1 MSVVYLENFES
12 YALASALTD
21 VPPNYVTTGSS
32 GAWTVVSAF
41 GGQGGG
47 NGTTA
52 SWSHAMYNGTSYT
65 YTDLSVKCS
74 FAAGR
79 ANIFARIT
87 GLSGV
92 NSIPTDGYQL
102 QCLSGTLTLFRGGYV
117 TNLGSWAGSPADG
130 TNFVL
135 RLLCNG
141 TSIKAYVDGTE
152 RISVV
157 DATYASGKI
166 GIGTFVTT
174 GALFDNVTVDNG
186 VIVNDG
192 GGGFTMMMNS
202 HGMSRRRRR
211 KF

>member
-1 MSVVYLENFES
+1 MSVVYLETFES

-21 VPPNYVTTGSS
+21 VPPNYVTTASS
-32 GAWTVVSAF
+32 GTWTVVSAF
-41 GGQGGG
+41 GGKGGG

-52 SWSHAMYNGTSYT
+52 SWSHAMYDGASYT

-79 ANIFARIT
+79 ANIFARV
-87 GLSGV
+87 GSLSAV
-92 NSIPTDGYQL
+92 NSIPPDGYVV
-102 QCLSGTLTLFRGGYV
+102 QCLSGTLTLFRNAYA
-117 TNLGSWAGSPADG
+117 TTLGTWAGSPADG
-130 TNFVL
+130 TNFTL

-141 TSIKAYVDGTE
+141 TSIKVFVDGTE

-157 DATYASGKI
+157 DATTASGKV
-166 GIGTFVTT
+166 GIGTFATT